1 MDDRIKR
8 ITLNYG
14 SALSIIATS
23 IIFGVF
29 GYLDIYAIIAEF
41 LIMILSFIFL
51 FFSNINA
58 RSNIID
64 RLIYVYIFMGM
75 LIFIMLALAF
85 IRAPYSYILSIII
98 ASIFS
103 FLAYKYYK
111 GKLNLDFLENRNLNF
126 KAIYIILSLIVLIII
141 FSLHFYLH
149 FIQQDEYYIDVYS
162 AIQFMSGRDPY
173 IPYVTA
179 SVFSHF
185 NMINYQLFSTPT
197 MNGSF
202 VTLMGYPALSFLVY
216 VPYVLI
222 GKYNNF
228 IISILIIIPFFLI
241 YKTYENK
248 KIALYALFGLLINIF
263 VLYYGIVGLIGLL
276 WAVLLMTSYFFR
288 KNYRLSGIFYGLSLS
303 AKQFPALVFPYIIYM
318 IYKTHGLKKT
328 FYWLIYGAGIFF
340 LINGYFIIKSPYI
353 YFKDILSSETLKI
366 YGIGEG
372 ISQISFLNYAY
383 VPSNVFTGIMVII
396 FLVTIIVYIKYY
408 DILKYELFAF
418 PALFFLFNYR
428 VLPGYFIF
436 WTMISLLTIANI
448 NKNDLKKEINTKKI
462 KKFVYYIIIFSLVI
476 IIVLGFIN
484 INHEDP
490 VTFESISPTYNH
502 GKLTGFNITVK
513 YSGDKRLYFRGIANE
528 SISNGI
534 LFNSQEIYSNGD
546 YKIYKITLIKN
557 EIIYNNSALELIAYN
572 GTVLGSNVYK
582 IQNGEISVYHGI
594 LYNPPRNRI
603 SLSQTQL

>member
-1 MDDRIKR
+1 
-8 ITLNYG
+8 
-14 SALSIIATS
+14 
-23 IIFGVF
+23 
-29 GYLDIYAIIAEF
+29 
-41 LIMILSFIFL
+41 
-51 FFSNINA
+51 
-58 RSNIID
+58 
-64 RLIYVYIFMGM
+64 
-75 LIFIMLALAF
+75 
-85 IRAPYSYILSIII
+85 
-98 ASIFS
+98 
-103 FLAYKYYK
+103 
-111 GKLNLDFLENRNLNF
+111 
-126 KAIYIILSLIVLIII
+126 
-141 FSLHFYLH
+141 
-149 FIQQDEYYIDVYS
+149 
-162 AIQFMSGRDPY
+162 
-173 IPYVTA
+173 
-179 SVFSHF
+179 
-185 NMINYQLFSTPT
+185 
-197 MNGSF
+197 
-202 VTLMGYPALSFLVY
+202 
-216 VPYVLI
+216 
-222 GKYNNF
+222 
-228 IISILIIIPFFLI
+228 
-241 YKTYENK
+241 
-248 KIALYALFGLLINIF
+248 
-263 VLYYGIVGLIGLL
+263 
-276 WAVLLMTSYFFR
+276 
-288 KNYRLSGIFYGLSLS
+288 
-303 AKQFPALVFPYIIYM
+303 
-318 IYKTHGLKKT
+318 
-328 FYWLIYGAGIFF
+328 
-340 LINGYFIIKSPYI
+340 
-353 YFKDILSSETLKI
+353 
-366 YGIGEG
+366 
-372 ISQISFLNYAY
+372 
-383 VPSNVFTGIMVII
+383 MVII

-418 PALFFLFNYR
+418 PAIFFLFNYR

-436 WTMISLLTIANI
+436 WTMISLITIANI